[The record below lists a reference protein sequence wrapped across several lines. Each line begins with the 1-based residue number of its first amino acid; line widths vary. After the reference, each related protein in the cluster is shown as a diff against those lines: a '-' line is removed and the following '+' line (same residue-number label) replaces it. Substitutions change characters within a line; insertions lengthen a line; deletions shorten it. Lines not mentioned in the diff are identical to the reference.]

1 LNDTLELVA
10 TRPVIDEGRNWRST
24 FRERFCEFYKCG
36 PEQFEQKVFWR
47 TMHRHAYFLARFWYG
62 RDPAIFK
69 EDFDF
74 IHEIGGVRDPL
85 IFKSELNRYHGRNVR
100 EKGWIRGA
108 FHVRVSGKRMI
119 RLKNKIFG
127 LSS

>member
-1 LNDTLELVA
+1 M
-10 TRPVIDEGRNWRST
+10 DEGRYWSAT
-24 FRERFCEFYKCG
+24 FRERFCDIYKCAPG
-36 PEQFEQKVFWR
+36 EFEEKVFWR
-47 TMHRHAYFLARFWYG
+47 TLHYHAYIPARWFYR

-69 EDFDF
+69 EDIDF

-100 EKGWIRGA
+100 EKGWLRGT